1 MAEAEDSGVMSLT
14 VTLLSAYFANNT
26 VPSGE
31 LPALVEGTRRA
42 LLGGAPVAIPAAAP
56 ATEDVA
62 QETPVAAPETSA
74 AAPTTPVPVPEY
86 KPMVSIEE
94 SLASADHILSLI
106 DGKPYKALKRH
117 LSAHGMTP
125 AEYRGR
131 YGLPADYPLV
141 ARGYSAARREVALK
155 LGLGG
160 KRKNS
165 PSPVA
170 EKVSSP
176 PVTEATEPVVSETPP
191 AKAAPARR
199 PRTKTVEAEPKPAA
213 KKPKR
218 KASPAPVAAGE
229 PASLVAEA
237 TESSVADTLPAETA
251 QERHPPVKAAEA
263 APKPA
268 TEKPKRKV
276 STGSTVKAPVV
287 SADAAPKPKR
297 IRAKKTDAEAAPAA
311 EPTPETP
318 LAAS

>member
-1 MAEAEDSGVMSLT
+1 MAETEDSGVMSLT

-56 ATEDVA
+56 AAEDVA

-74 AAPTTPVPVPEY
+74 ASPTTPVAVPEY

-117 LSAHGMTP
+117 LSAHGLTP

-160 KRKNS
+160 KRTRS
-165 PSPVA
+165 PAPVVEEVPAPPAAEVPEPSVA
-170 EKVSSP
+170 E
-176 PVTEATEPVVSETPP
+176 TPS
-191 AKAAPARR
+191 AKPAPARR
-199 PRTKTVEAEPKPAA
+199 SRAKAVEAGPKPAA

-218 KASPAPVAAGE
+218 KSAPAPVAEAGSAPPIVEAPE
-229 PASLVAEA
+229 PA
-237 TESSVADTLPAETA
+237 VADTPPA
-251 QERHPPVKAAEA
+251 
-263 APKPA
+263 KPA
-268 TEKPKRKV
+268 SVRRSPAKTVEAGPKSAEEKPKRKV
-276 STGSTVKAPVV
+276 SKRAPAKARVA
-287 SADAAPKPKR
+287 SSEAAEKPKR
-297 IRAKKTDAEAAPAA
+297 SRGTKADAEAVPPA
-311 EPTPETP
+311 EPVPEATIVEG
-318 LAAS
+318 